1 METLNNMKSF
11 TEFLIEGSSLMKD
24 KKAMEFVNKVVKERL
39 DPAPRYTIKNVEK
52 AWKRKNG
59 LGVTFEI
66 HYNLKSYSVV
76 DSYKIEAFDI
86 NADIKDVIIRRLD
99 SKKINKSSDDDWEN

>member
-1 METLNNMKSF
+1 MKTF
-11 TEFLIEGSSLMKD
+11 TEYLTEGSSLMKD

-39 DPAPRYTIKNVEK
+39 DPAPRYTIKNIEK

-66 HYNLKSYSVV
+66 HYEFKSYVTI
-76 DSYKIEAFDI
+76 DTYKIEASDVDC
-86 NADIKDVIIRRLD
+86 DIKDVIIRRLD
-99 SKKINKSSDDDWEN
+99 SKKINKPSDDDWEN

>member
-1 METLNNMKSF
+1 
-11 TEFLIEGSSLMKD
+11 MKD
-24 KKAMEFVNKVVKERL
+24 KKAMEFVNKVVKEHL
-39 DPAPRYTIKNVEK
+39 KPTPRYTIKNIEK

-66 HYNLKSYSVV
+66 HYDLKSYSMI
-76 DSYKIEAFDI
+76 DTYKIETADVDG
-86 NADIKDVIIRRLD
+86 DIKDVIIRRLD